1 MLTSDGDAVLLAIR
15 VKPRAPQ
22 ARIAGERA
30 RRLLVQVTAP
40 PLDGRA
46 NDAVCRLLAKTLGIA
61 PGLVTVVGGQHS
73 RDKLVPGAGPLAGRG
88 RQAAGHRRMR
98 AGPCDRLAR

>member
-1 MLTSDGDAVLLAIR
+1 MLTSDGDAVILAIR

-22 ARIAGERA
+22 ARIAGARA
-30 RRLLVQVTAP
+30 QRLLVQVTAP

-46 NDAVCRLLAKTLGIA
+46 NDAVCRLLAKTLRIA

-73 RDKLVPGAGPLAGRG
+73 RDKLVRVRG
-88 RQAAGHRRMR
+88 RSPAEVAKLLGI
-98 AGPCDRLAR
+98 GG